1 MDNRLK
7 IIIIGA
13 TLVVVVF
20 IGALIYSH
28 NSQNSPNAN
37 ISTNVSSESLM
48 SGQNIKID
56 DDVVFFGAK
65 KDDIIFYYGK
75 PDGTDDNNIYYNDS
89 LQMDDQRK
97 LYFSFNGANGTL
109 DKYYYTSMDNGQL
122 ITENSI
128 LKGSPEQIAN
138 DAKLAQDQLTQNQTL
153 KNNSDQL
160 FSEKNTWDRLDTDIV
175 HYGSKKTDIIKFY
188 GTPDGTNT
196 NSIFYNLPLLQPTGS
211 QIFLC
216 FDNQGLL
223 NRVYYTKPAENNT
236 ITTEEY
242 YLNGNPQEV
251 ATQNAAKQLADSTA
265 KSLQTLRNSSKIT
278 MAKINSL
285 NTLTSLDAIQKV
297 LGPSQTSLDIN
308 PVNIG
313 YYLKDGSN
321 VYFLKL
327 STCILCKATN
337 PDGTNLHEIFRSK

>member
-7 IIIIGA
+7 IIIIGSA
-13 TLVVVVF
+13 LVVAVF
-20 IGALIYSH
+20 IGALIYSQ
-28 NSQNSPNAN
+28 NSQNSLNAN
-37 ISTNVSSESLM
+37 TSSSISSEPLR

-75 PDGTDDNNIYYNDS
+75 PDGTDVNSIYYNDS
-89 LQMDDQRK
+89 IQIDDERK

-109 DKYYYTSMDNGQL
+109 DKCYYTSMDNGQL
-122 ITENSI
+122 ITESNI

-138 DAKLAQDQLTQNQTL
+138 DAKLAQDQLTQNQL
-153 KNNSDQL
+153 QKNISDEL
-160 FSEKNTWDRLDTDIV
+160 FGVKDTWDRLDTDIV
-175 HYGSKKTDIIKFY
+175 HYGSKEADIIKYY
-188 GTPDGTNT
+188 GTPAGTKLNA
-196 NSIFYNLPLLQPTGS
+196 IFYNLPLLQPLGS

-223 NRVYYTKPAENNT
+223 NRVYYTKPADKGN

-251 ATQNAAKQLADSTA
+251 AAQNAAKQLADSA
-265 KSLQTLRNSSKIT
+265 ANSIQVLRNSSKIT
-278 MAKINSL
+278 MAKVNSL
-285 NTLTSLDAIQKV
+285 INLTSLEAIQKV
-297 LGPSQTSLDIN
+297 LGNSQTSLDIN

-313 YYLKDGSN
+313 YYMKDGSN
-321 VYFLKL
+321 VYFLRL